1 MSGSQGNVKFRL
13 INDRQ
18 VAIKET
24 KYDDRSLELEA
35 RVSKLITEKCPEL
48 IDFFP
53 ELISFRDNQLIT
65 TRILGEELCD
75 MISRVRR
82 ANCRN
87 LRAKSVQI
95 IRNICQIIL
104 CVMETVTRKTGIVHN
119 DLHASN
125 VIISKTTNETFTFNF
140 DNDKTYTIKSY
151 GYIPVIIDFGYAHIE
166 GELLGSLQ
174 NSDIGYTLEYK
185 DRLADAR
192 LILKTAFQK
201 FDKHMRMKINK
212 IFEPLN
218 LNKDGWFPKIFL
230 SVYDII
236 YDIADV
242 NPSYKLDATMTNVI
256 SRISGLD
263 SDEICYCS
271 EDCYLYYMESCEE
284 SIDEP
289 MTNDLTNNHT
299 NPQEEEECFQLCTC
313 AIRLQHAFRNI
324 LPLEPFET
332 REPCKQVLDA
342 AAALKNY
349 VILILNVNKR
359 AKQHFYS
366 KLEVND
372 SLDVIDCLFVDTTD
386 KILK

>member
-192 LILKTAFQK
+192 LILRQLFKNS
-201 FDKHMRMKINK
+201 IN
-212 IFEPLN
+212 I
-218 LNKDGWFPKIFL
+218 
-230 SVYDII
+230 
-236 YDIADV
+236 
-242 NPSYKLDATMTNVI
+242 
-256 SRISGLD
+256 
-263 SDEICYCS
+263 
-271 EDCYLYYMESCEE
+271 
-284 SIDEP
+284 
-289 MTNDLTNNHT
+289 
-299 NPQEEEECFQLCTC
+299 
-313 AIRLQHAFRNI
+313 
-324 LPLEPFET
+324 
-332 REPCKQVLDA
+332 
-342 AAALKNY
+342 
-349 VILILNVNKR
+349 
-359 AKQHFYS
+359 
-366 KLEVND
+366 
-372 SLDVIDCLFVDTTD
+372 
-386 KILK
+386 